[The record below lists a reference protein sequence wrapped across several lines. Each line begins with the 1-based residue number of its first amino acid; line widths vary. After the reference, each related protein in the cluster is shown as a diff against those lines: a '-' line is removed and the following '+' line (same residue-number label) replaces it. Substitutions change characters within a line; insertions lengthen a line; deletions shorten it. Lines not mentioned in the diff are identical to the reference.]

1 METEQEIITEL
12 IDEYYN
18 GSIEE
23 FNQTIQSLPDNA
35 LNSVI
40 SDLKG
45 LLEELQNHKAKKRV
59 V

>member
-23 FNQTIQSLPDNA
+23 FNQTIQSLPDRT
-35 LNSVI
+35 S
-40 SDLKG
+40 
-45 LLEELQNHKAKKRV
+45 
-59 V
+59 